1 MAEAEGTRR
10 TIANTKACKRTP
22 KTQRKSPPVGLEP
35 TIFGLEVQ
43 RVIQLRQEGTLR
55 FTRMLHGNVP
65 KKFRKLTAKYTHDGT
80 RTHNLSLRRG
90 TRYPFRHA
98 GSCALAA

>member
-1 MAEAEGTRR
+1 MKNGGKQPE
-10 TIANTKACKRTP
+10 
-22 KTQRKSPPVGLEP
+22 SPPVGLEP

-65 KKFRKLTAKYTHDGT
+65 KKFRKLVENCVAKYTHDGT

-98 GSCALAA
+98 GSCRLAAQQ